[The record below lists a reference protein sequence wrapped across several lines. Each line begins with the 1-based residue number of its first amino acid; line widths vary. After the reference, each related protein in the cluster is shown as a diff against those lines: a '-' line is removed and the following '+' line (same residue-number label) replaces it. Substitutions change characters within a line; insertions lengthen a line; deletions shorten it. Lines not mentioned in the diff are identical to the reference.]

1 MNTVKDTPREATQIP
16 VQVVNPARHSAR
28 RQVLFFSCVI
38 VLSSLATWLMA
49 DILWRGGLTGLET
62 VMLVLF
68 VPLFGMVA
76 LGFTQAVFGFI
87 TLLLRRDT
95 YEITVTL
102 PAVETPASQLPAT
115 ALLIPIY
122 NEDVSRVY
130 EGLRAMYLA
139 LAGAGALNRFDFF
152 ILSDST
158 DPNKWIEEEVGW
170 IDLCKQL
177 KGFGRIFYR
186 KRHIPLNRKSGNIS
200 DFCRRWG
207 KRYRYMVV
215 LDADSLMESQ
225 TLVRMVQIMEANP
238 KTGILQTAPQPI
250 QAQTPLAR
258 MLQFAGH
265 CYGPI
270 FQAGLNY
277 WQAGNGNFWGHN
289 AIIRTAPFIEHCA
302 LPAMPGS
309 KHSRFMSHDYVEAAL
324 MRKANYQVWL
334 AYTLGGSFENVPPTM
349 IDCAKRDRRWCRGN
363 FQHSWLLM
371 AQGLLP
377 INRLHLSLGI
387 LSYLCSP
394 LWLAFL
400 ILGMIQ
406 FRRET
411 LLTQHSFDADIGIS
425 AYLDIGGGKL
435 SLILFLVTLAMLTL
449 PKALATLLVIF
460 DSKKRKA
467 FGGSLRTL
475 ISFVT
480 EHLFSALMAP
490 VLMLFTSLSVIV
502 VLLGREITWGSQR
515 RDAGGMD
522 WGGILRA
529 HAWHTALG
537 LIGAEISYRIHPV
550 FFLWMLPV
558 TVGLIFSIPLSALL
572 AHESFGRALN
582 RIGLFR
588 TPPETDLSHMV
599 AHMEKNLEV
608 CRNQLPPPEWL
619 RKHYGVAQV
628 LLDPYINAAH
638 ISLLRAKR
646 KMSYPTTAYF
656 QKLSDRLLTQ
666 GPDALNRRELLALL
680 RNADSMTEAH
690 DRLWKMP
697 DRLLPDWW
705 KIAMR
710 HYNVLTGRPRSPL
723 YR

>member
-1 MNTVKDTPREATQIP
+1 
-16 VQVVNPARHSAR
+16 
-28 RQVLFFSCVI
+28 VLFFSTV
-38 VLSSLATWLMA
+38 VALTAVATWLMA

-62 VMLVLF
+62 AMLVIF

-76 LGFTQAVFGFI
+76 LGFMQAGFGFV
-87 TLLLRRDT
+87 TLLLHRDT
-95 YEITVTL
+95 YEITATL
-102 PAVETPASQLPAT
+102 PAGELQVSQLPAT

-130 EGLRAMYLA
+130 EGLRAMFLA
-139 LAGAGALNRFDFF
+139 LAGAGVLGRFDFF

-215 LDADSLMESQ
+215 LDADSLMEPK
-225 TLVRMVQIMEANP
+225 TLIRMVQLMEANP
-238 KTGILQTAPQPI
+238 QTGILQTAPQPI
-250 QAQTPLAR
+250 QAQTPFAR

-334 AYTLGGSFENVPPTM
+334 AYTLGGSFENLPPTM

-371 AQGLLP
+371 AKGLLP
-377 INRLHLSLGI
+377 INRLHLTLGI
-387 LSYLCSP
+387 LSYVCSP

-406 FRRET
+406 FRRESVSTT
-411 LLTQHSFDADIGIS
+411 LSFDADIGIS
-425 AYLDIGGGKL
+425 SYLDIGGGRL
-435 SLILFLVTLAMLTL
+435 ALILFLVTLAMLTL
-449 PKALATLLVIF
+449 PKVLATLLVII
-460 DSKKRKA
+460 DPVKRKA
-467 FGGSLRTL
+467 FGGTLRTTL
-475 ISFVT
+475 SFVA
-480 EHLFSALMAP
+480 EHFFSALMAP
-490 VLMLFTSLSVIV
+490 VLMLFTSLSVTF
-502 VLLGREITWGSQR
+502 VLLGREITWGAQR
-515 RDAGGMD
+515 RDAAGID
-522 WGGILRA
+522 WAGILRA

-537 LIGAEISYRIHPV
+537 LLAAEVSYRIHPS
-550 FFLWMLPV
+550 FFWWMLPV
-558 TVGLIFSIPLSALL
+558 TGGLVLSVPLSALL
-572 AHESFGRALN
+572 AHEAFGRLLN

-588 TPPETDLSHMV
+588 TPPEAEQPLMV
-599 AHMEKNLEV
+599 SHMEKNLEV
-608 CRNQLPPPEWL
+608 CRSQLPPPEWL
-619 RKHYGVAQV
+619 QRHYGVAQV

-638 ISLLRAKR
+638 VSLLRAKR
-646 KMSYPTTAYF
+646 KLSYPSTAYF
-656 QKLSDRLLTQ
+656 KTLRDRLLTQ
-666 GPDALNRRELLALL
+666 GPGSLNRRELLAVL

-690 DRLWKMP
+690 DRLWQMP
-697 DRLLPDWW
+697 DRLLPEWW
-705 KIAMR
+705 KLAMR
-710 HYNVLTGRPRSPL
+710 HYNVLTGRPRKPL

>member
-1 MNTVKDTPREATQIP
+1 MNDPTPNSIQIP
-16 VQVVNPARHSAR
+16 VQVINPARNSAR
-28 RQVLFFSCVI
+28 RQVLFFSCVVFLTSI
-38 VLSSLATWLMA
+38 ATWLMA
-49 DILWRGGLTGLET
+49 DILWRGGLSGLEAA
-62 VMLVLF
+62 MLALF

-76 LGFTQAVFGFI
+76 LGFTQAVFGFV

-95 YEITVTL
+95 YEIAATL
-102 PAVETPASQLPAT
+102 PAVPLTPEQLPAT

-130 EGLRAMYLA
+130 EGLRTMYLA
-139 LAGAGALNRFDFF
+139 LSEAGVMDRFDFF

-215 LDADSLMESQ
+215 LDADSLMEAQ

-238 KTGILQTAPQPI
+238 LAGILQTAPQPI

-265 CYGPI
+265 CYGPV

-302 LPAMPGS
+302 LPALPGA
-309 KHSRFMSHDYVEAAL
+309 KHARFMSHDYVEAAL

-334 AYTLGGSFENVPPTM
+334 AYTLDGSFENLPPTL

-371 AQGLLP
+371 AQGLKPL
-377 INRLHLSLGI
+377 NRLHLSLGI

-394 LWLAFL
+394 LWLIFL

-406 FRRET
+406 LHREMQ
-411 LLTQHSFDADIGIS
+411 LPLHPFDADIGIS

-449 PKALATLLVIF
+449 PKVLATVLIVI
-460 DSKKRKA
+460 DRKKRVA
-467 FGGSLRTL
+467 FGGAIRTFV
-475 ISFVT
+475 SFVV
-480 EHLFSALMAP
+480 EHLLSALLAP
-490 VLMLFTSLSVIV
+490 IQMLFTSLSVAV
-502 VLLGREITWGSQR
+502 VLSGHEIGWGAQR
-515 RDAGGMD
+515 RDAGGID

-537 LIGAEISYRIHPV
+537 LFAAEISYRISPV
-550 FFLWMLPV
+550 FFWWMLPV
-558 TVGLIFSIPLSALL
+558 TLGLVLSIPLSALL
-572 AHESFGRALN
+572 ANDPFGHMLN

-588 TPPETDLSHMV
+588 TPPETNVSPMV
-599 AHMEKNLEV
+599 ARLERNLEV
-608 CRNQLPPPEWL
+608 CRKQMAPPDWL
-619 RKHYGVAQV
+619 QKHYGIAQV
-628 LLDPYINAAH
+628 VLDPYINAAH
-638 ISLLRAKR
+638 VSLLRAKR
-646 KMSYPTTAYF
+646 KLSYPITSYF
-656 QKLSDRLLTQ
+656 QKVSDRLLVR
-666 GPDALNRRELLALL
+666 GPDALSRRELLALL

-690 DRLWKMP
+690 DRLWRMP
-697 DRLLPDWW
+697 DSALPQWW
-705 KIAMR
+705 KMAMR
-710 HYNVLTGRPRSPL
+710 HYNILTGQPHSPL

>member
-1 MNTVKDTPREATQIP
+1 MSDPTDTSTQIP
-16 VQVVNPARHSAR
+16 VQVKNPARYSAR
-28 RQVLFFSCVI
+28 RQVLFFTCVV
-38 VLSSLATWLMA
+38 VLASVATWLMA
-49 DILWRGGLTGLET
+49 DILWRGGLSGLET
-62 VMLVLF
+62 AMLVLF

-76 LGFTQAVFGFI
+76 LGFTQAAVGFVM
-87 TLLLRRDT
+87 LLRRRDT

-102 PAVETPASQLPAT
+102 PPGDPVVAQLPAT

-139 LAGAGALNRFDFF
+139 LANAGMIGCFDFF

-186 KRHIPLNRKSGNIS
+186 KRHIPLNRKSGNVS

-215 LDADSLMESQ
+215 LDADSLMEAK
-225 TLVRMVQIMEANP
+225 TLARMVQLMEANP
-238 KTGILQTAPQPI
+238 QTGILQTAPQPI

-277 WQAGNGNFWGHN
+277 WQSGNGNFWGHN

-309 KHSRFMSHDYVEAAL
+309 RHSRFMSHDYVEAAL
-324 MRKANYQVWL
+324 MRRANYQVWL

-400 ILGMIQ
+400 LLGMVQ

-411 LLTQHSFDADIGIS
+411 HSPSATFDADIGIS
-425 AYLDIGGGKL
+425 SYLDIGGGRL
-435 SLILFLVTLAMLTL
+435 ALYLFLATLAMLTL
-449 PKALATLLVIF
+449 PKVLATLLVLL
-460 DSKKRKA
+460 SREKRRA
-467 FGGSLRTL
+467 FGGGVRAVA
-475 ISFVT
+475 SFVT

-490 VLMLFTSLSVIV
+490 VLMLFTSLSVLF
-502 VLLGREITWGSQR
+502 VLLGREISWGSQR

-522 WGGILRA
+522 WAGMLRA

-537 LIGAEISYRIHPV
+537 LLAAEISYRIHPA
-550 FFLWMLPV
+550 FFWWMLPV
-558 TVGLIFSIPLSALL
+558 TFGLVFSIPLSALL
-572 AHESFGRALN
+572 AYEPAGRLLN
-582 RIGLFR
+582 RVGLFR
-588 TPPETDLSHMV
+588 TPPETNPTLMV
-599 AHMEKNLEV
+599 THMEENLEV
-608 CRNQLPPPEWL
+608 CRSQVSPPEWMQ
-619 RKHYGVAQV
+619 RHYGVAQAV
-628 LLDPYINAAH
+628 LDPYINAAH
-638 ISLLRAKR
+638 VSLLRVKR
-646 KMSYPTTAYF
+646 KLSYSSTAYF
-656 QKLSDRLLTQ
+656 QKLSERLVTE
-666 GPDALNRRELLALL
+666 GPAALNRRELLALL
-680 RNADSMTEAH
+680 RNAESMTEIH
-690 DRLWKMP
+690 DRLWKTP
-697 DRLLPDWW
+697 DRQLPDWW
-705 KIAMR
+705 KMAMR
-710 HYNVLTGRPRSPL
+710 HYNVLTGRPRTPL

>member
-1 MNTVKDTPREATQIP
+1 MSETKDTAAQIA
-16 VQVVNPARHSAR
+16 VQVMNPSRHSAR
-28 RQVLFFSCVI
+28 RQVLFFSSV
-38 VLSSLATWLMA
+38 VFLSSVATWLMA
-49 DILWRGGLTGLET
+49 DILWRGGLTGVEAA
-62 VMLVLF
+62 MLVLF

-76 LGFTQAVFGFI
+76 LGFTQALIGF
-87 TLLLRRDT
+87 LVLLRRRDS
-95 YEITVTL
+95 YEIGVTL
-102 PAVETPASQLPAT
+102 PAGEASAESLPAT

-130 EGLRAMYLA
+130 EGLRAMFLS
-139 LAGAGALNRFDFF
+139 LSGAGVLPRFDFF

-177 KGFGRIFYR
+177 NGFGRIFYR
-186 KRHIPLNRKSGNIS
+186 KRHIPLNRKSGNVS

-215 LDADSLMESQ
+215 LDADSLMEAK
-225 TLVRMVQIMEANP
+225 TLVRMVQLMEANP
-238 KTGILQTAPQPI
+238 QTGILQTAPQPI
-250 QAQTPLAR
+250 EAQTPFAR

-265 CYGPI
+265 CYGPV

-334 AYTLGGSFENVPPTM
+334 AYSLGGSYENLPPTM

-371 AQGLLP
+371 ASGLHA

-400 ILGMIQ
+400 VLGALQYRAEMLD
-406 FRRET
+406 T
-411 LLTQHSFDADIGIS
+411 TVAYDDDIGIS
-425 AYLDIGGGKL
+425 SYLDIGGGRL
-435 SLILFLVTLAMLTL
+435 SLTLFLATLAMLTL
-449 PKALATLLVIF
+449 PKLLATLLVLF
-460 DSKKRKA
+460 DAGKRRA
-467 FGGSLRTL
+467 FGGALRASL
-475 ISFVT
+475 SFVV
-480 EHLFSALMAP
+480 EHLVSALLAP
-490 VLMLFTSLSVIV
+490 VLMLFTSLSVALVI
-502 VLLGREITWGSQR
+502 LGREITWGSQR
-515 RDAGGMD
+515 RDAGGID
-522 WGGILRA
+522 WPAILRA

-537 LIGAEISYRIHPV
+537 IAAAETAFHIHPS
-550 FFLWMLPV
+550 FFWWTLPV
-558 TVGLIFSIPLSALL
+558 TIGLAFSVPLSALL
-572 AHESFGRALN
+572 AHEGFGRLLSRA
-582 RIGLFR
+582 GLFR
-588 TPPETDLSHMV
+588 SPPETDVPRMV
-599 AHMEKNLEV
+599 KQMEKNLEV
-608 CRNQLPPPEWL
+608 CRSQLPPPEWL
-619 RKHYGVAQV
+619 QRHYGVAQV

-638 ISLLRAKR
+638 VSLLRVKR
-646 KMSYPTTAYF
+646 KLSYPITAHF
-656 QKLSDRLLTQ
+656 KALCDTLLSQ
-666 GPDALNRRELLALL
+666 GPSALSRRELLALL
-680 RNADSMTEAH
+680 RSADTMSAAH

-697 DRLLPDWW
+697 DRQLPEWW
-705 KIAMR
+705 KMAMR
-710 HYNVLTGRPRSPL
+710 HYNVLTGKPRSPL

>member
-1 MNTVKDTPREATQIP
+1 MSDSTDATPQIP

-28 RQVLFFSCVI
+28 RHVLFFSTV
-38 VLSSLATWLMA
+38 VALTAVATWLMA

-62 VMLVLF
+62 AMLVIF

-76 LGFTQAVFGFI
+76 LGFMQAGFGFV
-87 TLLLRRDT
+87 TLLLHRDT
-95 YEITVTL
+95 YEITATL
-102 PAVETPASQLPAT
+102 PAGELQVSQLPAT

-130 EGLRAMYLA
+130 EGLRAMFLA
-139 LAGAGALNRFDFF
+139 LAGAGVLGRFDFF

-215 LDADSLMESQ
+215 LDADSLMDPK
-225 TLVRMVQIMEANP
+225 TLIRMVQLMEANP
-238 KTGILQTAPQPI
+238 QTGILQTAPQPI
-250 QAQTPLAR
+250 QAQTPFAR

-334 AYTLGGSFENVPPTM
+334 AYTLGGSFENLPPTM

-371 AQGLLP
+371 AKGLLP
-377 INRLHLSLGI
+377 INRLHLTLGI
-387 LSYLCSP
+387 LSYVCSP

-406 FRRET
+406 FSRESVSTT
-411 LLTQHSFDADIGIS
+411 LSFDADIGIS
-425 AYLDIGGGKL
+425 SYLDIGGGRL
-435 SLILFLVTLAMLTL
+435 ALILFLVTLAMLTL
-449 PKALATLLVIF
+449 PKVLATLLVII
-460 DSKKRKA
+460 DPVKRKA
-467 FGGSLRTL
+467 FGGTLRTTL
-475 ISFVT
+475 SFVA
-480 EHLFSALMAP
+480 EHFFSALMAP
-490 VLMLFTSLSVIV
+490 VLMLFTSLSVTF

-515 RDAGGMD
+515 RDATGID
-522 WGGILRA
+522 WAGILRA

-537 LIGAEISYRIHPV
+537 LLAAEVSYRIHPS
-550 FFLWMLPV
+550 FFWWMLPV
-558 TVGLIFSIPLSALL
+558 TGGLVLSVPLSALL
-572 AHESFGRALN
+572 AHEAFGRLLN

-588 TPPETDLSHMV
+588 TPPEAEQPLMV
-599 AHMEKNLEV
+599 SHMEKNLEV
-608 CRNQLPPPEWL
+608 CRSQLPPPEWL
-619 RKHYGVAQV
+619 QRHYGVAQV

-638 ISLLRAKR
+638 VSLLRAKR
-646 KMSYPTTAYF
+646 KLSYPSTAYF
-656 QKLSDRLLTQ
+656 KTLSDRLLTQ
-666 GPDALNRRELLALL
+666 GPGSLNRRELLAVL

-697 DRLLPDWW
+697 DRLLPEWW
-705 KIAMR
+705 KLAMR
-710 HYNVLTGRPRSPL
+710 HYNVLTGRPRKPL

>member
-1 MNTVKDTPREATQIP
+1 MTTEASTQIP
-16 VQVVNPARHSAR
+16 VQVVNPSRHSSR
-28 RQVLFFSCVI
+28 RQILFFSS
-38 VLSSLATWLMA
+38 VLFLTSMATWLMA

-62 VMLVLF
+62 AMLILF

-76 LGFTQAVFGFI
+76 LGFTQAAVGFCV
-87 TLLLRRDT
+87 LLCERDS
-95 YEITVTL
+95 YDIAATL
-102 PAVETPASQLPAT
+102 PAEEPQAAQLPAT

-130 EGLRAMYLA
+130 EGLRSMYLA
-139 LAGAGALNRFDFF
+139 LANAGLISRFDFF

-177 KGFGRIFYR
+177 KGFGHIFYR

-215 LDADSLMESQ
+215 LDADSLMEPR
-225 TLVRMVQIMEANP
+225 TLARMVQLMEANP

-250 QAQTPLAR
+250 QAQTPMAR
-258 MLQFAGH
+258 MLQFAGY

-270 FQAGLNY
+270 FQAGLNF
-277 WQAGNGNFWGHN
+277 WQSNNGNFWGHN

-324 MRKANYQVWL
+324 MRKANYEVWL
-334 AYTLGGSFENVPPTM
+334 AYTLGGSFENLPPTM

-394 LWLAFL
+394 LWLIFML
-400 ILGMIQ
+400 LGVIQ
-406 FRRET
+406 YRRDM
-411 LLTQHSFDADIGIS
+411 LTPGSSFDADIGIS
-425 AYLDIGGGKL
+425 SYLDIGGGRL
-435 SLILFLVTLAMLTL
+435 ALYLFLATLAMLTL
-449 PKALATLLVIF
+449 PKVLATLLVLI
-460 DSKKRKA
+460 DRTKRRA
-467 FGGSLRTL
+467 FGGGARAVLGFL
-475 ISFVT
+475 T

-490 VLMLFTSLSVIV
+490 ILMLFTSLSVTF
-502 VLLGREITWGSQR
+502 VLIGREISWGAQR
-515 RDAGGMD
+515 RDAEGID
-522 WGGILRA
+522 WPGILRA
-529 HAWHTALG
+529 HAWHTAAG
-537 LIGAEISYRIHPV
+537 LVAAEVVYRIHPA
-550 FFLWMLPV
+550 FFWWMLPV
-558 TVGLIFSIPLSALL
+558 TLGLVFSIPLSALL
-572 AHESFGRALN
+572 GHEPFGRFLN

-588 TPPETDLSHMV
+588 TPPETAPPMMV
-599 AHMEKNLEV
+599 THMEKNLDV
-608 CRNQLPPPEWL
+608 CRSQLPPPEWL
-619 RKHYGVAQV
+619 QKHYGVAQV
-628 LLDPYINAAH
+628 VLDPYINAAH
-638 ISLLRAKR
+638 VSLLHAKR
-646 KMSYPTTAYF
+646 KLSYPITAYF
-656 QKLSDRLLTQ
+656 HKLSERLLKQ
-666 GPDALNRRELLALL
+666 GPAALNRRELLALL
-680 RNADSMTEAH
+680 RNADSMTEIH
-690 DRLWKMP
+690 DRLWKTP
-697 DRLLPDWW
+697 DRQLPEWW
-705 KIAMR
+705 KMAMR
-710 HYNVLTGRPRSPL
+710 HYNILTGRPRTPL

>member
-1 MNTVKDTPREATQIP
+1 MSDPTDASTQIP
-16 VQVVNPARHSAR
+16 VQVVNPSRHSAR
-28 RQVLFFSCVI
+28 RQVLFFSAVV
-38 VLSSLATWLMA
+38 VLTSIATWLMA

-62 VMLVLF
+62 AMLILF

-76 LGFTQAVFGFI
+76 LGFIQAAVGFVM
-87 TLLLRRDT
+87 LLRRRDT
-95 YEITVTL
+95 YEITATL
-102 PAVETPASQLPAT
+102 PPGEPVAALLPAT

-139 LAGAGALNRFDFF
+139 LAGAGTLSRFDFF

-177 KGFGRIFYR
+177 NGFGRIFYR

-215 LDADSLMESQ
+215 LDADSLMEPR
-225 TLVRMVQIMEANP
+225 TLARMVQLMEANP
-238 KTGILQTAPQPI
+238 QTGILQTAPQPI
-250 QAQTPLAR
+250 QAQTPMAR

-277 WQAGNGNFWGHN
+277 WQSNNGNFWGHN

-324 MRKANYQVWL
+324 MRRANYQVWL

-394 LWLAFL
+394 LWLAFMA
-400 ILGMIQ
+400 LGMIQ
-406 FRRET
+406 FRREMLSPEAT
-411 LLTQHSFDADIGIS
+411 FDADIGIS
-425 AYLDIGGGKL
+425 SYLDIGGGRL
-435 SLILFLVTLAMLTL
+435 ALLLFLATLAMLTL
-449 PKALATLLVIF
+449 PKVLATVLVLIN
-460 DSKKRKA
+460 REQRRA
-467 FGGSLRTL
+467 FGGAVRAVF
-475 ISFVT
+475 SFVI

-490 VLMLFTSLSVIV
+490 ILMLFTSLSVMF

-515 RDAGGMD
+515 RDAEGLD
-522 WGGILRA
+522 WSGILRA

-537 LIGAEISYRIHPV
+537 LVAAEAAYRIHPA
-550 FFLWMLPV
+550 FFWWMLPV
-558 TVGLIFSIPLSALL
+558 TLGLVFSIPISALL
-572 AHESFGRALN
+572 GHEPFGRLLN
-582 RIGLFR
+582 RMGLFR
-588 TPPETDLSHMV
+588 SPPETQPPLMV
-599 AHMEKNLEV
+599 SHMEKNLEV

-619 RKHYGVAQV
+619 QKYYGVAQV
-628 LLDPYINAAH
+628 VLDPYINAAH
-638 ISLLRAKR
+638 VSLLRVKR
-646 KMSYPTTAYF
+646 KLSYPSAAYF
-656 QKLSDRLLTQ
+656 QKLAERLLTQ
-666 GPDALNRRELLALL
+666 GPSSLNRRELLALL
-680 RNADSMTEAH
+680 RNADSMTEIH

-697 DRLLPDWW
+697 DRQLPDWW
-705 KIAMR
+705 KMAMR

>member
-1 MNTVKDTPREATQIP
+1 MSDSTNVPTQIP
-16 VQVVNPARHSAR
+16 VQVFNPSRHSAR
-28 RQVLFFSCVI
+28 RQVLFFTCVV
-38 VLSSLATWLMA
+38 VLTSVATWLMA
-49 DILWRGGLTGLET
+49 DILWRGGLSGLET
-62 VMLVLF
+62 AMLILF

-76 LGFTQAVFGFI
+76 LGFTQAAVGFVM
-87 TLLLRRDT
+87 LLRRRDT
-95 YEITVTL
+95 YEITATL
-102 PAVETPASQLPAT
+102 PPGDPVAAQLPAT

-139 LAGAGALNRFDFF
+139 LASAGVIGRFDFF

-215 LDADSLMESQ
+215 LDADSLMEAK
-225 TLVRMVQIMEANP
+225 TLARMVQLMEANP
-238 KTGILQTAPQPI
+238 QTGILQTAPQPI

-277 WQAGNGNFWGHN
+277 WQSSNGNFWGHN

-387 LSYLCSP
+387 LSYLSSP

-400 ILGMIQ
+400 ILGMVQ
-406 FRRET
+406 FNRET
-411 LLTQHSFDADIGIS
+411 HFPAATFDADIGIS
-425 AYLDIGGGKL
+425 SYLDIGGGRL
-435 SLILFLVTLAMLTL
+435 ALYLFLATLVMLTL
-449 PKALATLLVIF
+449 PKVLATLLVIV
-460 DSKKRKA
+460 DREQRRA
-467 FGGSLRTL
+467 FGGAMRTVV
-475 ISFVT
+475 SFVT

-490 VLMLFTSLSVIV
+490 ILMLFTSLSVTF
-502 VLLGREITWGSQR
+502 VLLGREISWGSQR

-537 LIGAEISYRIHPV
+537 LVCAEISYRIHPA
-550 FFLWMLPV
+550 FFWWMLPV
-558 TVGLIFSIPLSALL
+558 SLGLIFSIPISALL
-572 AHESFGRALN
+572 AHEPIGRMLN
-582 RIGLFR
+582 RMGLFR
-588 TPPETDLSHMV
+588 TPPETHPPTMV
-599 AHMEKNLEV
+599 THMEKNLEV
-608 CRNQLPPPEWL
+608 CRSQVAPPEWL
-619 RKHYGVAQV
+619 QKHYGVAQV
-628 LLDPYINAAH
+628 VLDPYINAAH
-638 ISLLRAKR
+638 VSLLRVKR
-646 KMSYPTTAYF
+646 KLSYPSAAYF
-656 QKLSDRLLTQ
+656 HKLSERLLTQ
-666 GPDALNRRELLALL
+666 GPSALNRRELLALL
-680 RNADSMTEAH
+680 RNPDSMTDIH

-697 DRLLPDWW
+697 DRQLPNWW
-705 KIAMR
+705 KMAMR
-710 HYNVLTGRPRSPL
+710 HYNVLTGRPRTPL

>member
-1 MNTVKDTPREATQIP
+1 MTTDASTQIP
-16 VQVVNPARHSAR
+16 VQVVNPSRHSSR
-28 RQVLFFSCVI
+28 RQILFFSS
-38 VLSSLATWLMA
+38 VLFLTSVATWLMA

-62 VMLVLF
+62 AMLILF

-76 LGFTQAVFGFI
+76 LGFTQAAVGFCV
-87 TLLLRRDT
+87 LLCERDT
-95 YEITVTL
+95 YEIAATL
-102 PAVETPASQLPAT
+102 PAEEPLAAQLPAT

-130 EGLRAMYLA
+130 EGLRSMYLA
-139 LAGAGALNRFDFF
+139 LANAGLISRFDFF

-177 KGFGRIFYR
+177 KGFGHIFYR

-215 LDADSLMESQ
+215 LDADSLMEPR
-225 TLVRMVQIMEANP
+225 TLARMVQLMEANP

-250 QAQTPLAR
+250 QAQTPMAR
-258 MLQFAGH
+258 MLQFAGY

-270 FQAGLNY
+270 FQAGLNF
-277 WQAGNGNFWGHN
+277 WQSNNGNFWGHN

-324 MRKANYQVWL
+324 MRKANYEVWL
-334 AYTLGGSFENVPPTM
+334 AYTLGGSFENLPPTM

-394 LWLAFL
+394 LWLIFML
-400 ILGMIQ
+400 LGVIQ
-406 FRRET
+406 YRRDM
-411 LLTQHSFDADIGIS
+411 LTPGSSFDADIGIS
-425 AYLDIGGGKL
+425 SYLDIGGGRL
-435 SLILFLVTLAMLTL
+435 ALYLFLATLAMLTL
-449 PKALATLLVIF
+449 PKVLAMLLILI
-460 DSKKRKA
+460 DRTKRRA
-467 FGGSLRTL
+467 FGGGARAVLGFL
-475 ISFVT
+475 T

-490 VLMLFTSLSVIV
+490 ILMLFTSLSVTF
-502 VLLGREITWGSQR
+502 VLIGREISWGAQR
-515 RDAGGMD
+515 RDAEGID
-522 WGGILRA
+522 WPGILRA
-529 HAWHTALG
+529 HAWHTAAG
-537 LIGAEISYRIHPV
+537 LVAAEVVYRIHPA
-550 FFLWMLPV
+550 FFWWMLPV
-558 TVGLIFSIPLSALL
+558 TLGLVFSIPLSALL
-572 AHESFGRALN
+572 GHEPFGRFLN
-582 RIGLFR
+582 RVGLFR
-588 TPPETDLSHMV
+588 TPPETAPPMMV
-599 AHMEKNLEV
+599 THMEKNLEV
-608 CRNQLPPPEWL
+608 CRSQLPPPEWL
-619 RKHYGVAQV
+619 QKHYGVAQV
-628 LLDPYINAAH
+628 VLDPYINAAH
-638 ISLLRAKR
+638 VSLLRAKR
-646 KMSYPTTAYF
+646 KLSYPITAYF
-656 QKLSDRLLTQ
+656 HKLSERLLKQ
-666 GPDALNRRELLALL
+666 GPAALNRRELLALL
-680 RNADSMTEAH
+680 RNADSMTEIH
-690 DRLWKMP
+690 DRLWKTP
-697 DRLLPDWW
+697 DRQLPEWW
-705 KIAMR
+705 KMAMR

>member
-1 MNTVKDTPREATQIP
+1 MSETAGNSTQIP
-16 VQVVNPARHSAR
+16 VQVVNPSRHSAR
-28 RQVLFFSCVI
+28 RQVLFFSGV
-38 VLSSLATWLMA
+38 VFLTSLATWLMA
-49 DILWRGGLTGLET
+49 DILWRGGLSVLET
-62 VMLVLF
+62 VTLVLF

-76 LGFTQAVFGFI
+76 LGFVQAVVGFLM
-87 TLLLRRDT
+87 LLRRRDT

-102 PAVETPASQLPAT
+102 PSVELAAAQLPAT

-130 EGLRAMYLA
+130 EGLRVMYLA
-139 LAGAGALNRFDFF
+139 LANAGLLGRFDFF

-215 LDADSLMESQ
+215 LDADSLMEPK
-225 TLVRMVQIMEANP
+225 TLARMVQVMEANP
-238 KTGILQTAPQPI
+238 QTGILQTAPQPI
-250 QAQTPLAR
+250 QAETPLAR

-265 CYGPI
+265 CYGPV

-277 WQAGNGNFWGHN
+277 WQANNGNFWGHN

-324 MRKANYQVWL
+324 MRKANYEVWL
-334 AYTLGGSFENVPPTM
+334 AYTLGGSFENLPPTM

-394 LWLAFL
+394 LWLIFM
-400 ILGMIQ
+400 ILGTIQ
-406 FRRET
+406 FRCEMMSQRAT
-411 LLTQHSFDADIGIS
+411 FDADIGLS
-425 AYLDIGGGKL
+425 SYLDIGGGHL
-435 SLILFLVTLAMLTL
+435 ALLLFLATLALLTL
-449 PKALATLLVIF
+449 PKVLATLLVLINRE
-460 DSKKRKA
+460 KRRA
-467 FGGSLRTL
+467 FGGALRTVF
-475 ISFVT
+475 SFVT

-490 VLMLFTSLSVIV
+490 ILMLFTSLSVV
-502 VLLGREITWGSQR
+502 FVLLGREITWGSQR
-515 RDAGGMD
+515 RDAEGLD
-522 WGGILRA
+522 WPGILRA
-529 HAWHTALG
+529 HTWHTALG
-537 LIGAEISYRIHPV
+537 LVAAEIAYRIHPA
-550 FFLWMLPV
+550 FFWWLLPV
-558 TVGLIFSIPLSALL
+558 TLGLVFSVPLSALL
-572 AHESFGRALN
+572 GHEPFGRLLN
-582 RIGLFR
+582 RMGLFR
-588 TPPETDLSHMV
+588 TPPETEPPLMV
-599 AHMEKNLEV
+599 THMEKNLEV
-608 CRNQLPPPEWL
+608 CRSQLPPPEWL
-619 RKHYGVAQV
+619 QKHYGVAQV
-628 LLDPYINAAH
+628 VLDPYINAAH
-638 ISLLRAKR
+638 VSLLRAKR
-646 KMSYPTTAYF
+646 KLSYPITAYF
-656 QKLSDRLLTQ
+656 QKLSERLLTQ
-666 GPDALNRRELLALL
+666 GPSALNRRELLALL
-680 RNADSMTEAH
+680 RNADSMTGLH

-697 DRLLPDWW
+697 DRQLPDWW
-705 KIAMR
+705 KMAMR
-710 HYNVLTGRPRSPL
+710 HYNALTGHPRKPL

>member
-1 MNTVKDTPREATQIP
+1 MQIP
-16 VQVVNPARHSAR
+16 VQVVNPARYSAR
-28 RQVLFFSCVI
+28 RQVLFFSCVV
-38 VLSSLATWLMA
+38 VLTSVATWLMA

-62 VMLVLF
+62 AMLVLF

-87 TLLLRRDT
+87 TLLFRRDT
-95 YEITVTL
+95 YEIAATL
-102 PAVETPASQLPAT
+102 PTVALTPSELPAT

-139 LAGAGALNRFDFF
+139 LAEAGVLDRFDFF

-238 KTGILQTAPQPI
+238 QTGILQTAPQPI
-250 QAQTPLAR
+250 QSQTPLAR

-289 AIIRTAPFIEHCA
+289 AIIRTAPFIKHCA
-302 LPAMPGS
+302 LPAMPGA

-334 AYTLGGSFENVPPTM
+334 AYTLDGSFENLPPTL

-371 AQGLLP
+371 AQGLKPL
-377 INRLHLSLGI
+377 NRLHLSLGI

-400 ILGMIQ
+400 LLGMVQ
-406 FRRET
+406 LRREMA
-411 LLTQHSFDADIGIS
+411 LTQQSFDADIGIS
-425 AYLDIGGGKL
+425 SYLDIGGGKL
-435 SLILFLVTLAMLTL
+435 SLILFLVTLAMLTI
-449 PKALATLLVIF
+449 PKVLAALLVLI
-460 DSKKRKA
+460 DRKKRRA
-467 FGGSLRTL
+467 FGGGVRVV

-490 VLMLFTSLSVIV
+490 VLMLFTSLSVTF
-502 VLLGREITWGSQR
+502 VLLGREITWGAQR
-515 RDAGGMD
+515 RDAGGID

-537 LIGAEISYRIHPV
+537 LITAEVAYRIHPA

-558 TVGLIFSIPLSALL
+558 TIGLVFSIPLSALL
-572 AHESFGRALN
+572 AHESFGRVLN
-582 RIGLFR
+582 RAGLFR
-588 TPPETDLSHMV
+588 TPPETNVSPMV
-599 AHMEKNLEV
+599 THMEENLEV
-608 CRNQLPPPEWL
+608 CRSQLPPPEWL
-619 RKHYGVAQV
+619 QKHYGVAQV
-628 LLDPYINAAH
+628 VLDPYINAAH
-638 ISLLRAKR
+638 VSLLRVKR
-646 KMSYPTTAYF
+646 KLSYPITSYF
-656 QKLSDRLLTQ
+656 EKLSDRLLTQ
-666 GPDALNRRELLALL
+666 GPEALSRRELLALL
-680 RNADSMTEAH
+680 RNANSMAEAH

-697 DRLLPDWW
+697 DSLLPEWW
-705 KIAMR
+705 KMAMR
-710 HYNVLTGRPRSPL
+710 HYNVLTGHPHSPL